1 MCVYTHVCM
10 CVYVCLYDVRMCM
23 MCMHVC
29 MSIICMLTLNL
40 TLILSLT
47 LSTNFAY
54 IHETDSHNTM
64 RTHVVVPKNM
74 TFYPMQGT
82 TWFNLNIFFKVL

>member
-1 MCVYTHVCM
+1 MYMRVYAGTCM
-10 CVYVCLYDVRMCM
+10 CVYDVCMCM
-23 MCMHVC
+23 MYVC
-29 MSIICMLTLNL
+29 MCAC
-40 TLILSLT
+40 LSMYVCSLSFSPYTLT

-64 RTHVVVPKNM
+64 STHVPVPKNM

-82 TWFNLNIFFKVL
+82 TWFNLNIFFKVP